1 MEEMRQA
8 MMAMQQQVS
17 AISAELAAEKSRNAT
32 IERVAGALEKFAAKS
47 ERKNLVDSRWG
58 W

>member
-1 MEEMRQA
+1 MRQA

-17 AISAELAAEKSRNAT
+17 AISAVLVAEKSRNAT
-32 IERVAGALEKFAAKS
+32 IERVAGALEMFAAKS
-47 ERKNLVDSRWG
+47 ERKNLVVSQGG